1 MKLLQLSAMAAAAA
15 LLAACGGSDDD
26 SGPKR
31 GDLIDPARVVG
42 ELTPAQIDAATASSG
57 LQALTGTARCGVK
70 ILLLNYVTVGA
81 KGEKGANASGAL
93 LVPTGPLGSDCAT
106 KPTPLVAY
114 SRGTDLSKTRTMA
127 NPQDGETLML
137 AAFYAAQG
145 YSVVA
150 TDYLGYA
157 QSTYPFHPYLH
168 ADSEATSVI
177 DSVRAARIAVKP
189 VDVALSGKVMFTGY
203 SQGGHASMASQ
214 RAAESNYGSEFN
226 VVASA
231 HLAGPYNMAGSMK
244 VPDAI
249 AGYQF
254 FVPFIITA
262 WQKVYGNVYAKP
274 QDAFKSPYSDWIEN
288 LLPSPTL
295 TTTTLVTTGK
305 LPGGTPNQARDAL
318 MQPAFLQ
325 AMMTNDKAG
334 ISVDAQ
340 ANTLF
345 NWKPKAPTLLCGG
358 AGDPTVVYAVHQT
371 PMFNNFVS
379 NGLKNVG
386 SVDVDA
392 QVQAA
397 FGPGGKAPTDPASP
411 AFATYYANYHGTYE
425 PPFCMAAARQFFDQ
439 VR

>member
-15 LLAACGGSDDD
+15 LLVACGGSDDD

-189 VDVALSGKVMFTGY
+189 VDVALSGKVMFSGY

>member
-1 MKLLQLSAMAAAAA
+1 MKLFHLSIVAAAAA
-15 LLAACGGSDDD
+15 LLVACGGSSDNT
-26 SGPKR
+26 PKR
-31 GDLIDPARVVG
+31 GDLIDVAKVVG
-42 ELTPAQIDAATASSG
+42 ELTPAQVDAATAASG
-57 LQALTGTARCGVK
+57 LQPLTGTAKCGVK
-70 ILLLNYVTVGA
+70 IVALNYVTLGA
-81 KGEKGANASGAL
+81 KGESGANASGAL
-93 LVPTGPLGSDCAT
+93 LVPTGALGSDCAT
-106 KPTPLVAY
+106 KATPLVAY
-114 SRGTDLSKTRTMA
+114 SRGTDISRPRTMA

-157 QSTYPFHPYLH
+157 QSTYPYHPYLH
-168 ADSEATSVI
+168 ADSEATAVI
-177 DSVRAARIAVKP
+177 DSVRAARIAAKP
-189 VDVALSGKVMFTGY
+189 LNVTLSGKVMFSGY

-214 RAAESNYGSEFN
+214 RAAEGAYGSEFN

-231 HLAGPYNMAGSMK
+231 HLAGPYNLAGSMK

-249 AGYQF
+249 AGYQI

-262 WQKVYGNVYAKP
+262 WQKVYGNVYKTP
-274 QDAFKSPYSDWIEN
+274 QDAFKPPYSDWIEN
-288 LLPSPTL
+288 LLPSPTA
-295 TTTTLVTTGK
+295 TTATALITGGK

-325 AMMTNDKAG
+325 TMMNNDQAG
-334 ISVDAQ
+334 ISLDAQ

-371 PMFNNFVS
+371 PMFNYFVS

-392 QVQAA
+392 QIQKT
-397 FGPGGKAPTDPASP
+397 FGPGGVAPTDPTSA
-411 AFATYYANYHGTYE
+411 AFATYYANYHGSYE

>member
-15 LLAACGGSDDD
+15 LLVACGGSDDD

>member
-1 MKLLQLSAMAAAAA
+1 MKLLQLSAVAAAAA
-15 LLAACGGSDDD
+15 LLVACGGSDDD

-189 VDVALSGKVMFTGY
+189 VDVALSGKVMFTGD